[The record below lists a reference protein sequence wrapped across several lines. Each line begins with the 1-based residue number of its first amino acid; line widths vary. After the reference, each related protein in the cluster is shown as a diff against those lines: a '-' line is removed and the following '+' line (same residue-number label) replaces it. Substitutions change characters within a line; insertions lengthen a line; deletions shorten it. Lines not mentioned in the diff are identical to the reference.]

1 MFLLNTVAK
10 GEAQGKIK
18 EAYDM
23 FPGPVPAPLLLLS
36 ASPGMFERQIGN
48 IKYYMGHKNLSF
60 PLLTAIRFI
69 SSDEC
74 GHEFCQDFNRK
85 MLMQAGMSTEEI
97 DAMKAD
103 PSTASLEDKER
114 DMLVFVAKALRAPKS
129 VTQAD
134 VDALR
139 AQGWTDSDILDALA
153 HGANMIASAVIFN
166 ALKK

>member
-1 MFLLNTVAK
+1 MFLINTVAES
-10 GEAQGKIK
+10 EAQGKIK

-23 FPGPVPAPLLLLS
+23 FPGPVPAPLILLS
-36 ASPGMFERQIGN
+36 ASPGMFKRQVEN
-48 IKYYMGHKNLSF
+48 IQYYKEHKNLSF

-85 MLMQAGMSTEEI
+85 FLMQAGMSTEEI

-103 PSTASLEDKER
+103 PSTAPLEEKEQA
-114 DMLVFVAKALRAPKS
+114 MLVFVAKALRVPKS

-139 AQGWTDSDILDALA
+139 AKGWADSDILDALS
-153 HGANMIASAVIFN
+153 HGANMISSAIIFN

>member
-1 MFLLNTVAK
+1 MFLVNTVAE
-10 GEAQGKIK
+10 GEAQGLTK

-36 ASPGMFERQIGN
+36 ASPGMFERQVGYM
-48 IKYYMGHKNLSF
+48 KYFMGHKALSF

-74 GHEFCQDFNRK
+74 GHEFCTDFNRQI
-85 MLMQAGMSTEEI
+85 LMRAGMSNEEI

-103 PSTASLEDKER
+103 PSSAPLEDNER
-114 DMLVFVAKALRAPKS
+114 AMLAFVAKAMKTPKAVS
-129 VTQAD
+129 QAD
-134 VDALR
+134 VDKLR
-139 AQGWTDSDILDALA
+139 AEGWTDSDILDGLA
-153 HGANMIASAVIFN
+153 HGANMLASAVVFN

>member
-1 MFLLNTVAK
+1 MFLLNTVAQ

-23 FPGPVPAPLLLLS
+23 FQGPVPAPLLLLS
-36 ASPGMFERQIGN
+36 ASPGMFERQVGYIQ
-48 IKYYMGHKNLSF
+48 YYMGHKALSF
-60 PLLTAIRFI
+60 PLLAAIRFI

-85 MLMQAGMSTEEI
+85 FLLQIGMSNEEI

-103 PSTASLEDKER
+103 PSTAPLEDKER
-114 DMLVFVAKALRAPKS
+114 AMLVFVARALKAPKS

-139 AQGWTDSDILDALA
+139 AEGWADSDILDALS